1 MELLTPELR
10 KLLPPL
16 YAADPVGFIKFF
28 TPDSHWTWYATEGS
42 RGRWR
47 LRALWLRVRV

>member
-16 YAADPVGFIKFF
+16 YAQEKEADPVGFIKFF
-28 TPDSHWTWYATEGS
+28 TPDSNWT
-42 RGRWR
+42 
-47 LRALWLRVRV
+47 